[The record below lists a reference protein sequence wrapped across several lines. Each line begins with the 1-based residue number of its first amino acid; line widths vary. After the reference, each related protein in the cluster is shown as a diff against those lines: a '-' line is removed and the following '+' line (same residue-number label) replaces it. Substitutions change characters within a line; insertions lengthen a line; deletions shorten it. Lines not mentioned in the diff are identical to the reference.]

1 MANGKW
7 QMANGKWQ
15 MANGKWQMAN
25 GKWNWFIGF
34 GILPLG
40 VWGSNTAWQGS
51 VYPFLGKFITGVG

>member
-1 MANGKW
+1 
-7 QMANGKWQ
+7 MANGKWQ

-25 GKWNWFIGF
+25 GKWNWFIGC

-51 VYPFLGKFITGVG
+51 VYAFLGKFITGVG